1 MGVGTNGVGLGP
13 GRADGDTR
21 GAGVRAATRGE
32 GRGAGTG
39 PVVRPAGNG
48 GAVGA
53 STRAE
58 EGGTPKMGGMPD
70 LDRGRA
76 GTAG

>member
-1 MGVGTNGVGLGP
+1 MGVGTNGVGLGR
-13 GRADGDTR
+13 GRTDGETL

-39 PVVRPAGNG
+39 PVVLPAGNR

-53 STRAE
+53 SNKAE
-58 EGGTPKMGGMPD
+58 EGGTPKTGGMPG

-76 GTAG
+76 GTVG